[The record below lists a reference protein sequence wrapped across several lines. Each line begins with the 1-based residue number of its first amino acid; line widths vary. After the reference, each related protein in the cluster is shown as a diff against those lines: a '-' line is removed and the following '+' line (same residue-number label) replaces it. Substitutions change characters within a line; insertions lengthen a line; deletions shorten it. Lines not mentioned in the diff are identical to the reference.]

1 MITPIEDIV
10 VVAPALARTAI
21 EMLDPRSCL
30 RGRVLAIG
38 PGRVTSEGVLI
49 PPEVQVNDMV
59 RLAPSKAIEAIFDQ
73 KKIWIMRER
82 DLLAVEES

>member
-49 PPEVQVNDMV
+49 EPEIKVE
-59 RLAPSKAIEAIFDQ
+59 RHGPTWPLA
-73 KKIWIMRER
+73 
-82 DLLAVEES
+82 ESRRSGV